1 MSISSIGATPPLP
14 PVGSSTG
21 AESRNHP
28 TASALREAA
37 TEKLLRTE
45 KPKAADPTASAAEK
59 PRANGDVEQNRDQ
72 VKIDTLRQ
80 LAAKSGLIEG
90 SFEPFIDIID
100 PRYQTRIARV
110 FGPEA
115 GGPAP
120 DAAPARAA
128 TKAYEAAD
136 QGAISAFAKNA

>member
-1 MSISSIGATPPLP
+1 MSISSIGTTPPLP
-14 PVGSSTG
+14 PVGLSTG
-21 AESRNHP
+21 AESRKNP
-28 TASALREAA
+28 PAAALREARA
-37 TEKLLRTE
+37 EPSLSSE
-45 KPKAADPTASAAEK
+45 KPGAAEQ
-59 PRANGDVEQNRDQ
+59 PRTNRDDEQNQDQ
-72 VKIDTLRQ
+72 VKVDTLRQ

-136 QGAISAFAKNA
+136 TGAISAFAKNA